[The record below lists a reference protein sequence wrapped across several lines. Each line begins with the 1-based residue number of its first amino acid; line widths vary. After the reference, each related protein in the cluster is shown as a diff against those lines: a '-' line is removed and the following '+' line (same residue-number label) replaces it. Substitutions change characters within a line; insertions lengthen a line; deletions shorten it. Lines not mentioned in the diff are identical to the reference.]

1 MAEQRKLKPLNQRKP
16 ERCFYQH
23 EMAKELCEKT
33 GFRKED
39 VLLVLQEYGRLARE
53 KVCQGYK
60 VYFSGMGTIY
70 PKVRVGRYS
79 YILQYKYGGDGMG
92 KEQFVPKMD
101 FGKPFK
107 AQLKAI
113 EVPKELLEFQYEDE
127 LKK

>member
-1 MAEQRKLKPLNQRKP
+1 
-16 ERCFYQH
+16 
-23 EMAKELCEKT
+23 
-33 GFRKED
+33 
-39 VLLVLQEYGRLARE
+39 
-53 KVCQGYK
+53 
-60 VYFSGMGTIY
+60 
-70 PKVRVGRYS
+70 
-79 YILQYKYGGDGMG
+79 MG